1 MSAVPLTWLPAGK
14 TVRGAVLWQAEGY
27 DLAIADHPARID
39 IVRLSAMEICTI
51 GARSLAWAKEL
62 VALWW
67 GEARLARY
75 RIGEGRV

>member
-1 MSAVPLTWLPAGK
+1 MSGRELRWLPAGK
-14 TVRGAVLWQAEGY
+14 GARGAVLWRAEGY

-39 IVRLSAMEICTI
+39 VIRLSTMEICTM

-75 RIGEGRV
+75 RIGGAA